1 MENSEVWLPISEKE
15 TKWLDI
21 VGNETKL
28 KMQRQK
34 RVRFGKAGNIKLTK
48 AEDEQLVLEIKRRKE
63 LNEIRDNIWRLT
75 DKRKLEQ
82 KDQQLRYQLAGN
94 LRKMQPG
101 NQ

>member
-34 RVRFGKAGNIKLTK
+34 RVRFGKAGNIKFTR
-48 AEDEQLVLEIKRRKE
+48 AEDEKLVLEIKKREE
-63 LNEIRDNIWRLT
+63 LAEIRD
-75 DKRKLEQ
+75 
-82 KDQQLRYQLAGN
+82 
-94 LRKMQPG
+94 
-101 NQ
+101 